1 MPVIFWKTQNRG
13 KRFERMDERIR
24 KAAGVLLIIA
34 ALLTCMT
41 FLLQAKEE
49 TGFSYIS
56 KGYQETK
63 INHPA
68 LPHGTIDINTADLDE
83 LCELP
88 GIGET
93 IAALIIQERE
103 NNGRYYYPEDL
114 TAVKG
119 IGKKKTEQIKPF
131 LDLDEEESGD

>member
-1 MPVIFWKTQNRG
+1 MG
-13 KRFERMDERIR
+13 ERFR
-24 KAAGVLLIIA
+24 KSAGILLMIA
-34 ALLTCMT
+34 AVLTCMT
-41 FLLQAKEE
+41 FLLQKKEE

-63 INHPA
+63 VNHPV
-68 LPHGTIDINTADLDE
+68 LPQGTIDINTADTDE

-103 NNGRYYYPEDL
+103 TNGRYYYPEDL
-114 TAVKG
+114 IAVKG
-119 IGKKKTEQIKPF
+119 IGKKKTEQINPF